1 MIFQSRVPSADLSGL
16 GPGAWRPAHRGK
28 GEVGAPGMNDID
40 WWDVRETTRNLSST
54 RSLGATCPVRAVRNA
69 GKAHPGV
76 RHPGLTR
83 PLRWVATACLVL
95 AAAGTAA
102 GQAEFHYQYGKL
114 VNPFSGAR
122 ENTSILTVQ
131 HATGWGWGD
140 SFFFLDILDDGLQ
153 DGFNDK
159 DLYGEWYPTLS
170 LGKVSG
176 RTFRLGPIRDI
187 SVIGGI
193 NFGAD
198 ANVLKYLPGVRA
210 SWKVPGFAFLNTDLT
225 AYIDGNSGA
234 GSGGA
239 PRTSNSF
246 MFNVSWALPF
256 RLGGQ
261 PFLMG
266 GHAEYIGPSTDEF
279 GNRVK
284 SWVLAQPQLTW
295 DLGAVFGAANHLLVG
310 IEFQYWR
317 NKLGVEEDEYVPQL
331 LVIWRF

>member
-1 MIFQSRVPSADLSGL
+1 M
-16 GPGAWRPAHRGK
+16 
-28 GEVGAPGMNDID
+28 
-40 WWDVRETTRNLSST
+40 T
-54 RSLGATCPVRAVRNA
+54 
-69 GKAHPGV
+69 
-76 RHPGLTR
+76 RHPFLIGL
-83 PLRWVATACLVL
+83 LRCLSTACLVVAL
-95 AAAGTAA
+95 AAAAA

-114 VNPFSGAR
+114 ANPFSGAQ

-131 HATGWGWGD
+131 HATGWRLGD
-140 SFFFLDILDDGLQ
+140 SFFFLDILNDGAQ

-176 RTFRLGPIRDI
+176 RKFQLGPIRDI

-246 MFNVSWALPF
+246 MVDVSWALPF
-256 RLGGQ
+256 RVGGQ
-261 PFLMG
+261 SFLMG
-266 GHAEYIGPSTDEF
+266 GHAEYIGGSRDEF
-279 GNRVK
+279 GNPVK
-284 SWVLAQPQLTW
+284 GWVLAQPQLTW
-295 DLGAVFGAANHLLVG
+295 DLGSVFGAANHLLVG
-310 IEFQYWR
+310 LEYQYWR
-317 NKLGVEEDEYVPQL
+317 NKLGVEEDEYAPQL